1 MAQRKK
7 RAANFLNR
15 RGGSD
20 MTPTTG
26 IDRTELRSIADEGLM
41 TNPYNEFET
50 LAQKVETLKDY
61 LVPAARD
68 QDKVTYGEV
77 TANSDIHPTRRGVL
91 LGFLGL
97 HEDRVDNPPL
107 PAIVVSAQEGK
118 TVGKGYWS
126 MVEKTEGL
134 TSVPSEAEG
143 DKHRRW
149 EKHRNCVF
157 REWGE

>member
-1 MAQRKK
+1 
-7 RAANFLNR
+7 
-15 RGGSD
+15 

-50 LAQKVETLKDY
+50 LAQKVETLKGY

-68 QDKVTYGEV
+68 QDEVTYDEV
-77 TANSDIHPTRRGVL
+77 TANCNIYPTRRGVL

-107 PAIVVSAQEGK
+107 PAIVVSAQERK
-118 TVGKGYWS
+118 AVGEGYWS

-134 TSVPSEAEG
+134 TGAPLENDE
-143 DKHRRW
+143 DKHQRW

-157 REWGE
+157 REWRS